1 MSVILPAAEVPGAAQ
16 ETTSTAILAA
26 VDGLESDLAT
36 LAAVDFATEA
46 TATGIANALTTL
58 ATEATATGIA
68 ASLTTLAAEDFATE
82 ATLAKTRKWPYATFD
97 AQVLTAA
104 TGTDT
109 WQYKTGGATGTTV
122 GTILITYSDATKS
135 VISNITYTPAK
146 AV

>member
-46 TATGIANALTTL
+46 TATGIAATLATL

-68 ASLTTLAAEDFATE
+68 ATVTKL
-82 ATLAKTRKWPYATFD
+82 RKWPYADYD
-97 AQVLTAA
+97 AQVFTPA

-109 WQYKTGGATGTTV
+109 WEYKTGGATGTGV
-122 GTILITYSDATKS
+122 GTILITYTDATKGT
-135 VISNITYTPAK
+135 IANITYTPEK
-146 AV
+146 VV

>member
-46 TATGIANALTTL
+46 TATGIANTLTTL

-68 ASLTTLAAEDFATE
+68 ATVTKL
-82 ATLAKTRKWPYATFD
+82 RKWPYADYD
-97 AQVLTAA
+97 AQVFTPA

-109 WQYKTGGATGTTV
+109 WEYKTGGATGTVV
-122 GTILITYSDATKS
+122 GTILMTYTDATKGT
-135 VISNITYTPAK
+135 IANITYTPEK
-146 AV
+146 VV